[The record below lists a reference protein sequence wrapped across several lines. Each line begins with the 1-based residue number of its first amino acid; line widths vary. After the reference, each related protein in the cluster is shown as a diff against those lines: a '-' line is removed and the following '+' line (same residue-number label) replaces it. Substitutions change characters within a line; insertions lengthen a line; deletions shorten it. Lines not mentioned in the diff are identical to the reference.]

1 MGGAHEN
8 GDTTVGHSCG
18 ATPHKHPVNSR
29 AVRSA
34 HATKVSPPP
43 SHTPIYINPSS
54 PPTPPP
60 LSSFN
65 TLQLI
70 KLICSYIPL
79 EFQIQSKASME
90 SMKMKLFAAV
100 VVMLMAVSAV
110 SNVAAQEAPAPAPGP
125 SSAAS
130 VYVPAA
136 LISLISLSF
145 GLLF

>member
-8 GDTTVGHSCG
+8 GDTTVGHSCW

-29 AVRSA
+29 AVWSA
-34 HATKVSPPP
+34 HATK
-43 SHTPIYINPSS
+43 
-54 PPTPPP
+54 
-60 LSSFN
+60 
-65 TLQLI
+65 
-70 KLICSYIPL
+70 IPL
-79 EFQIQSKASME
+79 EFQIQTKTSME

-100 VVMLMAVSAV
+100 VVMLMAVAAV

-125 SSAAS
+125 ASAAS